1 MASHDHG
8 GEVMNIG
15 VIGVGRLGICF
26 ALLLDRGGYRVI
38 GSDIRTNY
46 VAGLNDRRVTTTEP
60 GVSEMLKDCN
70 IEFTTDTREVI
81 QRSDIIYVMVATPSK
96 ADGSY
101 DISAVQRVVQDVAE
115 SDFDISGRILVIGCT
130 TNPGDCQRIQDQL
143 RSRGV
148 SVLYNP
154 EFIAQGSIIRDL
166 ENADMV
172 LIGGEEQTVM
182 DRYKVVYHKIQ
193 PVKSPNIHTMSL
205 TAAELVKIGTNCYL
219 TTKISYANMVGEVL
233 IRSGLKED
241 VDRALAAIGADSR
254 VGHKYLRYGF
264 GYGGPCLPRDNRAFA
279 HYAKKIGLDFPLGT
293 IVDQFNKDHSEFLAR
308 YFMSINPDRRPFYMA
323 SISYKPNTDI
333 YEESQQLAL
342 CEHLLAQGYTV
353 IVEPCDKMPPS
364 VRQNLELQYAGLIRF
379 QTRDQAGDTVEIP
392 T

>member
-1 MASHDHG
+1 
-8 GEVMNIG
+8 MNIG

-26 ALLLDRGGYRVI
+26 ALLLDRGGYRVV

-46 VAGLNDRRVTTTEP
+46 VAALNDRRITTTEP
-60 GVSEMLKDCN
+60 GVADMLERCN
-70 IEFTTDTREVI
+70 IDFTTDTRTVI
-81 QRSDIIYVMVATPSK
+81 QHSDIIYVMVATPSLS
-96 ADGSY
+96 DGSY
-101 DISAVQRVVQDVAE
+101 DISAVQRVVQDVTE
-115 SDFDISGRILVIGCT
+115 SEFDISGKILVIGCT

-143 RSRGV
+143 KDRGV

-172 LIGGEEQTVM
+172 LIGGEDAAVM
-182 DRYKVVYHKIQ
+182 DRYKSVYHKIQ
-193 PVKSPNIHTMSL
+193 PVKTPNVHTMSL
-205 TAAELVKIGTNCYL
+205 TAAEVVKIGTNCFL

-233 IRSGLKED
+233 IRSGLEAD

-254 VGHKYLRYGF
+254 VGNKYLRYGF

-279 HYAKKIGLDFPLGT
+279 HYARKIGLDFPLGT
-293 IVDQFNKDHSEFLAR
+293 IVDQFNQDHTAFLAR
-308 YFMSINPDRRPFYMA
+308 YFMDINHDRRPFYMA

-342 CEHLLAQGYTV
+342 CTRLLAQGYIV
-353 IVEPCDKMPPS
+353 IVEPCDKMPVA
-364 VRQNLELQYAGLIRF
+364 VRQSLELQYAGLIRF
-379 QTRDQAGDTVEIP
+379 QPRDQAGEVMEIP